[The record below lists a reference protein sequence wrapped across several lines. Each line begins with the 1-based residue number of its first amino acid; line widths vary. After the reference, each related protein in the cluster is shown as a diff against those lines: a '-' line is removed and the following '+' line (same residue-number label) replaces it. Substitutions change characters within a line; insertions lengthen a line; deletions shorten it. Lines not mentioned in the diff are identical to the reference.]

1 MKTIT
6 KLALTAVAAGIT
18 VASAAQP
25 VSVYAGQK
33 TFEETLNKMSSN
45 PNVSYENVEKGYSD
59 RKDKIVVKVDLN
71 DEKPYEIVVNM
82 NTSFSIKGSHS
93 EFAVDYE
100 SSFFK
105 KLNEYIEIKQYP
117 ENKGFFDF
125 DYLSALGT
133 VTFENKPFSFKV
145 KDEDFNC
152 DVGTYRAD
160 SRFTKEQIEREYTKV
175 VEYLTGGA
183 SAIPQKS
190 GLDFVKCYDTEKKN
204 NISIG
209 SVKSNGEGIMLS
221 FMDRSDLTLSNI
233 VVDTEE
239 LGVSVDS
246 AVLGFSLEN
255 TQKKANESALTT
267 NIKISGFKFNK
278 LSESLSGG
286 LTLPK
291 DYVINSIDHQLVLN
305 KITDK
310 NIKLISDMLNSSND
324 TDSDSMIEEMMKD
337 QVVDARTDNSI
348 KTSHGD
354 LKLDVSVA
362 SKGVESIMEEHDVNI
377 EFAASKKLL
386 DVYDK
391 SASAFLDSLVM
402 MKYLKFENDTYTATV
417 TIKNGKINA
426 NGAEINMENFL

>member
-125 DYLSALGT
+125 DYLSTVGT

-221 FMDRSDLTLSNI
+221 FMNRSDLTLSNI

-255 TQKKANESALTT
+255 
-267 NIKISGFKFNK
+267 G
-278 LSESLSGG
+278 
-286 LTLPK
+286 
-291 DYVINSIDHQLVLN
+291 
-305 KITDK
+305 
-310 NIKLISDMLNSSND
+310 
-324 TDSDSMIEEMMKD
+324 
-337 QVVDARTDNSI
+337 
-348 KTSHGD
+348 
-354 LKLDVSVA
+354 
-362 SKGVESIMEEHDVNI
+362 
-377 EFAASKKLL
+377 
-386 DVYDK
+386 
-391 SASAFLDSLVM
+391 
-402 MKYLKFENDTYTATV
+402 
-417 TIKNGKINA
+417 
-426 NGAEINMENFL
+426 